1 MLKSKIKNILIPLDG
16 SKNSIRG
23 LDTAINIARQCQAT
37 LIGIYV
43 IPRPPH
49 PAFRSSQ
56 YPEKPLLKDA
66 EKIMDFAKK
75 HSAQNGILFENK
87 IAFGDP
93 AHSIVEFAKNKKFDL
108 IVIGARGRG
117 SLKEIFF
124 GSVSNYVLHKSS
136 IPVMIVK

>member
-1 MLKSKIKNILIPLDG
+1 MLKSKIKNILVPIDG

-23 LDTAINIARQCQAT
+23 LDIAINIARQCQAT
-37 LIGIYV
+37 LTGIYV

-66 EKIMDFAKK
+66 QNIMDFAKK

-87 IAFGDP
+87 ITFGDP
-93 AHSIVEFAKNKKFDL
+93 AHIIVEFAKSKKFDL